1 VPVGREGRKG
11 ALVLTILLDENI
23 LGTNSQTMAG
33 YQRMS
38 DEAGSS
44 ARTESVHHEHWC
56 EHSGCKKWGSFGFA
70 TRKAEPRW
78 FCMEHRP
85 EWKPKHA

>member
-1 VPVGREGRKG
+1 
-11 ALVLTILLDENI
+11 
-23 LGTNSQTMAG
+23 
-33 YQRMS
+33 MS

-44 ARTESVHHEHWC
+44 AHKESVHHEHWC
-56 EHSGCKKWGSFGFA
+56 EHAGCKKWGSFGFA
-70 TRKAEPRW
+70 LGKAEPRW